1 MFVGAG
7 IAWGCRNYLPA
18 TFTPGL
24 AALVALPIAGLA
36 IVSDLIE
43 SVFKRRTD
51 VKDSGQTI
59 PGIGGIFDLSDSFML
74 TSPAAYVVFQLL

>member
-1 MFVGAG
+1 M
-7 IAWGCRNYLPA
+7 
-18 TFTPGL
+18 
-24 AALVALPIAGLA
+24 PIAGLA